1 MATFAYIHCKPN
13 LLPFYVGKGAFRRAK
28 YLGKRNPYHQAVVN
42 KYGKQNIIIAMLEC
56 SNENLAFELEKGLIK
71 CLKNIGIKLC
81 NFTDGGEGTSN
92 PTDESRKRMSDAAK
106 KRGVSEACQLA
117 KIQAK
122 KGKPISQEQKDKIS
136 QSLKGKVFTE
146 EHKQN
151 IRVSAKKRGMEVAH
165 KALAMKRLLKKQHRL
180 ETV

>member
-1 MATFAYIHCKPN
+1 M
-13 LLPFYVGKGAFRRAK
+13 
-28 YLGKRNPYHQAVVN
+28 
-42 KYGKQNIIIAMLEC
+42 
-56 SNENLAFELEKGLIK
+56 
-71 CLKNIGIKLC
+71 
-81 NFTDGGEGTSN
+81 
-92 PTDESRKRMSDAAK
+92 
-106 KRGVSEACQLA
+106 
-117 KIQAK
+117 
-122 KGKPISQEQKDKIS
+122 QEQKDKIS